1 MAESRGGKRWYELPI
16 LVTVLGSLL
25 LLIGNV
31 VTNMVPIM
39 FGAEDSSDFYIT
51 IDNVYIEPN
60 LITEQRHLDYSNI
73 LREKY
78 GEHEREKTDRQ
89 SDFGFLAS
97 DLDREWL
104 PKETPLAN
112 VTVYN
117 RHEYLRKYDFPVYI
131 KAIGAPSNI
140 IIAFDPP
147 QAVPEFSS
155 NMSVYIKTNASLLSS
170 DNIIGYPITI
180 QGIGG
185 DGKKRNCTAYIYF
198 IPPKFHVNDIGI
210 PRMMS
215 GDYEG
220 AIESFNAAISLNKS
234 YAEAWNYKGEALQSI
249 GYHKGYTS
257 SSDGI
262 SVEES
267 IEEANEKALE
277 SFREAIKLNN
287 SYEDARY
294 NSAIALFNLK
304 KYNESLNEL
313 KTITGLNDSSGRA
326 WRGQGEI
333 QKLLGNYNGSF
344 IAFNKTFSLNQS
356 RFFGAW
362 DFIDLGDE
370 ASVSNDYETALN
382 AYAIASEIEP
392 DYIQPIEK
400 RMMLLYKLGRLNEF
414 MELANKSVESHP
426 DSEYSWIYKGL
437 VLSKLGMSAASEN
450 AFAAARTMSQSS
462 YSWNEL
468 SWELYKLKQYNESL
482 RLADTAIEIDPNSS
496 NSWSVKG
503 AALIGLGKNEAAIAS
518 LDRSLEKDPRSMYY
532 FLKANALAGM
542 GNDAEALKF
551 YEKAIQEEPYS
562 ADGWYGKAE
571 VLRRLGRAADSE
583 KALKKAGELHEQG
596 YDHYTEPDLGGL
608 IGYLPAI
615 SI

>member
-1 MAESRGGKRWYELPI
+1 MAKSRDGKRWYELPI

-31 VTNMVPIM
+31 VTNLVPIM

-73 LREKY
+73 LRERY
-78 GEHEREKTDRQ
+78 GEPETGKTDQR
-89 SDFGFLAS
+89 SEYGFV
-97 DLDREWL
+97 DREWL

-140 IIAFDPP
+140 IITFDPP
-147 QAVPEFSS
+147 QAVPKFSS

-220 AIESFNAAISLNKS
+220 ALESFDAAISLNRS
-234 YAEAWNYKGEALQSI
+234 YAEAWNYKGKALHSI
-249 GYHKGYTS
+249 GYHKYRSPSDKTS
-257 SSDGI
+257 LK
-262 SVEES
+262 EE
-267 IEEANEKALE
+267 EEALR
-277 SFREAIKLNN
+277 SFQEAIKLNN

-294 NSAIALFNLK
+294 NCAFALYNLK
-304 KYNESLNEL
+304 EYNLSLNEL
-313 KTITGLNDSSGRA
+313 KTITRKNDSSERA
-326 WRGQGEI
+326 WQAQGLV
-333 QKLLGNYNGSF
+333 QKLLGNYNESF
-344 IAFNKTFSLNQS
+344 IAYNKTFSLKQFEFS
-356 RFFGAW
+356 AAW

-370 ASVSNDYETALN
+370 ASVSNDYETALK
-382 AYAIASEIEP
+382 AYARASEIES
-392 DYIQPIEK
+392 DYTEPIEK
-400 RMMLLYKLGRLNEF
+400 RLMLLYKLDRLNES
-414 MELANKSVESHP
+414 MELANKSIESHP
-426 DSEYSWIYKGL
+426 DDAYFWIYKGL
-437 VLSKLGMSAASEN
+437 ALSKLGMRAASEN
-450 AFAAARTMSQSS
+450 AFAAARMMYLSS
-462 YSWNEL
+462 DSWNEL

-496 NSWSVKG
+496 YSWSIKG
-503 AALIGLGKNEAAIAS
+503 AVLIELGKNEAAIAS
-518 LDRSLEKDPRSMYY
+518 LERAPEKDHSAWNF
-532 FLKANALAGM
+532 FLKANALTGM
-542 GNDAEALKF
+542 GNDQEALKF

-583 KALKKAGELHEQG
+583 KALNKAGELHEQG
-596 YDHYTEPDLGGL
+596 YDHYIVPDFSGL
-608 IGYLPAI
+608 IGYLPAR